1 MIPIKYQS
9 GMCLNHER
17 ILKLK
22 FVTENSNAML
32 RNKTVSRQEK
42 GAKETVLKIQQI

>member
-1 MIPIKYQS
+1 MS
-9 GMCLNHER
+9 LNHER

-32 RNKTVSRQEK
+32 RSKTVSRQGK
-42 GAKETVLKIQQI
+42 GAKETVLETQQI